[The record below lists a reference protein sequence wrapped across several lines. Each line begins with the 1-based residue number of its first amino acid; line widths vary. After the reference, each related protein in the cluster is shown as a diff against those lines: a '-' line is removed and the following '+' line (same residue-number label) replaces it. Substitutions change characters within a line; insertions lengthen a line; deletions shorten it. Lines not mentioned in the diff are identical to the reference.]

1 MGCKGGVSKRVYCLN
16 MFKVNYEVPQL
27 SFFKTLVVFAW
38 KNKMRYQKLA
48 RKQQVDTLHLKL
60 DESRFSMQNRD
71 DEPCAVHLDG
81 MIASDSNN

>member
-1 MGCKGGVSKRVYCLN
+1 
-16 MFKVNYEVPQL
+16 
-27 SFFKTLVVFAW
+27 
-38 KNKMRYQKLA
+38 MRYQKLA

-60 DESRFSMQNRD
+60 DESRFSMQNLD

>member
-1 MGCKGGVSKRVYCLN
+1 
-16 MFKVNYEVPQL
+16 
-27 SFFKTLVVFAW
+27 
-38 KNKMRYQKLA
+38 MRYQKLA

-81 MIASDSNN
+81 MIASDSNNQLIS